1 MTSTVATRRFT
12 VDEYYRMAE
21 VGILA
26 PGERVELIEG
36 EIVPMAAIGSRHA
49 GCVNGLTQFFVS
61 GIAGRAVVAIQNP
74 VRLNRRSEPQPDV
87 AVLHPRSDRYAE
99 RHPHPEEVFLL
110 VEVAETSAGYDRGTK
125 APLYARAG
133 IREYWLVDLDAG
145 VVEVHREPSEDGYG
159 AVTRHL
165 PGEALAPLAFPDFGL
180 QVDEILP

>member
-1 MTSTVATRRFT
+1 MPATLTTRRFT

-36 EIVPMAAIGSRHA
+36 EIIPMAAIGSRHA

-61 GIAGRAVVAIQNP
+61 GLAGRAVVAIQNP

-87 AVLHPRSDRYAE
+87 AVLHPRPDRYAE
-99 RHPHPEEVFLL
+99 RHPHPDEVFLL
-110 VEVAETSAGYDRGTK
+110 VEVADTSSGYDRGTK

-133 IREYWLVDLDAG
+133 IPEYWLVDLDAG
-145 VVEVHREPSEDGYG
+145 VVEVHREPSGEGYG
-159 AVTRHL
+159 TVTRHL
-165 PGEALAPLAFPDFGL
+165 PGEELAPLAFPEFRL
-180 QVDEILP
+180 RVEEILP